1 MALAQL
7 TAGVIWG
14 IVAHQTSPIFD
25 RLNMGEDTEFL
36 SRCVVGVAFT
46 LPVFVFFRR
55 NIIKDSYE
63 AKKDSFAFIVSF
75 VAVGAGVAMGR
86 VLDKIKE

>member
-1 MALAQL
+1 M
-7 TAGVIWG
+7 
-14 IVAHQTSPIFD
+14 
-25 RLNMGEDTEFL
+25 
-36 SRCVVGVAFT
+36 
-46 LPVFVFFRR
+46 PVFVFFRR
-55 NIIKDSYE
+55 NIIKDSHE